1 MMRKRSLLCISLLL
15 CLALTACKGKSGEE
29 INEGPKAPEKGEASV
44 DVTINDL
51 EGKTVTLSQ
60 FKGKV
65 VILNFWAT
73 WCPPCRE
80 EMPSMDALYQKF
92 KGKDLVMLAASID
105 ENPKTVSDFMKKNN
119 YTMPAYHDPNK
130 KAGSVYGITG
140 VPETFI
146 IGKNGMIEEKII
158 GPVDWMKPDVIQ
170 FLDDLLK

>member
-1 MMRKRSLLCISLLL
+1 MRKRSLLCISLML
-15 CLALTACKGKSGEE
+15 CLALTACKSKEGEE
-29 INEGPKAPEKGEASV
+29 GVAVPEKGETAV
-44 DVTINDL
+44 DVTIRDL
-51 EGKTVTLSQ
+51 QGKEVTLSQ

-65 VILNFWAT
+65 VMLNFWAT

-92 KGKDLVMLAASID
+92 KGKDLVILAASID
-105 ENPKTVSDFMKKNN
+105 EDPKTVSEFMKKNN
-119 YTMPAYHDPNK
+119 YIMPAYHDPEK

-146 IGKNGMIEEKII
+146 IGKSGMIEEKII

-170 FLDDLLK
+170 FLEDLLK